1 MKQFFKAL
9 NVEGIC
15 FQFICATFPGLSY
28 DKIKAGVFDGIQ
40 IKKLVKCKSF
50 SRLMTE
56 VKKEHRMHLWQW
68 LKDF

>member
-9 NVEGIC
+9 HVEGIC
-15 FQFICATFPGLSY
+15 FQFIYATFPGLSY

-40 IKKLVKCKSF
+40 IKKLVRCKNF

-56 VKKEHRMHLWQW
+56 VKKEHGMHLWQW

>member
-15 FQFICATFPGLSY
+15 FQFICATFPELSY
-28 DKIKAGVFDGIQ
+28 DKIKARVFDGIQ
-40 IKKLVKCKSF
+40 IKKLVKCKNF

-56 VKKEHRMHLWQW
+56 VTNEHGMHLRQW